1 MKKIQNC
8 NNSAVLVVLLL
19 AGILLVM
26 GAYRIFS
33 YLCELP
39 SMAGTVPILLAIA
52 AAVLTAGGILLARAA
67 FRSLKELQ
75 NEEKL

>member
-1 MKKIQNC
+1 MKRIRNC

-39 SMAGTVPILLAIA
+39 SLAGTVPVLLAVA
-52 AAVLTAGGILLARAA
+52 AAALAVIGILLAREA
-67 FRSLKELQ
+67 FRRLKELQ
-75 NEEKL
+75 KEEEL

>member
-67 FRSLKELQ
+67 FRRLKELQ

>member
-8 NNSAVLVVLLL
+8 NNSAVLLVLLL

-67 FRSLKELQ
+67 FRRLKELQ